1 MVLQQKHTG
10 KQQNGNFMTTTL
22 IGGGGSEIISCCL
35 KVQNN
40 KKNMFSLYVCTTCSE
55 TVKIKGGM
63 RAGAHR
69 EAVSHICNVK
79 KVQVISVYNT
89 TTEMSNDSIK
99 RRYTVTMSEKG
110 ER

>member
-10 KQQNGNFMTTTL
+10 NQQNGNFMTTTL
-22 IGGGGSEIISCCL
+22 IGGGGGIISCCV

-69 EAVSHICNVK
+69 EAISHICNVK

>member
-22 IGGGGSEIISCCL
+22 IGGGGGSEIISCCV

-40 KKNMFSLYVCTTCSE
+40 SLYVCTTCSE

-79 KVQVISVYNT
+79 KVQVISVYKT

>member
-10 KQQNGNFMTTTL
+10 NQQNGNFMTTTL
-22 IGGGGSEIISCCL
+22 IGGGGSEIISCCV

-40 KKNMFSLYVCTTCSE
+40 SLYVCTTCSE

-79 KVQVISVYNT
+79 KSAGHL
-89 TTEMSNDSIK
+89 SL
-99 RRYTVTMSEKG
+99 
-110 ER
+110 

>member
-1 MVLQQKHTG
+1 
-10 KQQNGNFMTTTL
+10 
-22 IGGGGSEIISCCL
+22 
-35 KVQNN
+35 
-40 KKNMFSLYVCTTCSE
+40 MFSLYVCTTCSE
-55 TVKIKGGM
+55 KVKIKGGM

-79 KVQVISVYNT
+79 KTKHVQVISVYNT